1 MDYIDFINPGT
12 RCSECHRPLTAIS
25 AIFSNNV
32 NLGPS
37 CAQKRGINKNEIPN
51 LTKGIIQENTTN
63 NETKSE
69 NSMIKREKTVINDKY
84 ISYLIIRVEKLK
96 DIKKLQYKPIDDLY
110 QKYCNNIFNKDD
122 YQYLKNIINKS
133 NKEYPIFSED
143 NIYFCYAVKNKLKLL
158 LKQKYDKHLN
168 NILSYLLN
176 YANLS
181 ETQFKA
187 IDNDTLYKIKYFDYK
202 KIV

>member
-37 CAQKRGINKNEIPN
+37 CAKKRGINKNEIPN

-84 ISYLIIRVEKLK
+84 ISYLIIRAEKLK

-110 QKYCNNIFNKDD
+110 QKYCDNIFNEDN

-133 NKEYPIFSED
+133 NKEYPIFSEK
-143 NIYFCYAVKNKLKLL
+143 NIYFCYAVKNKLELL
-158 LKQKYDKHLN
+158 LKQKYDKYLQGY
-168 NILSYLLN
+168 LSYLLEN
-176 YANLS
+176 ATLT
-181 ETQFKA
+181 EKQFNA
-187 IDNDTLYKIKYFDYK
+187 INKNALYKIKYFDYK